1 MLSDLISKLS
11 FTDDYEK
18 SLISFNNW
26 VFGISI
32 GIYAILIFQMKE
44 FNLNKYA
51 FTNLFFKILVIYS
64 MITVA
69 ISGITK
75 YHLFVR
81 ENKLSQSMAAIKK
94 LVMLKEHTNYDKYEL
109 EIGPAFQDWANELEK
124 VKNMTKFVN
133 LSIKATGILIA
144 FFSIFLL
151 ILIL

>member
-1 MLSDLISKLS
+1 MLTDLINKLA
-11 FTDDYEK
+11 FTNDFEK
-18 SLISFNNW
+18 SLVSFNNW

-32 GIYAILIFQMKE
+32 GIYAILIFQMKD
-44 FNLNKYA
+44 FNLNKYV
-51 FTNLFFKILVIYS
+51 FTNLFFKILVVYS
-64 MITVA
+64 MIAVT

-81 ENKLSQSMAAIKK
+81 ENRLNQSMAVIKK
-94 LVMLKEHTNYDKYEL
+94 LVMLKEHTNYDKYEV

-133 LSIKATGILIA
+133 LSIKTTGLLIA
-144 FFSIFLL
+144 FFSIYVL